1 MELLTGR
8 ELEIAQLIS
17 TTGLSNK
24 GVARRLD
31 IAEGTVKVHL
41 HNIFR
46 KLNIGNRAMLV
57 AIVTRADG
65 N

>member
-8 ELEIAQLIS
+8 ELEVAQLIS
-17 TTGLSNK
+17 TGLSNK

-41 HNIFR
+41 HNFFQ
-46 KLNIGNRAMLV
+46 KLNIENRAMLV
-57 AIVTRADG
+57 AVVIRKEE